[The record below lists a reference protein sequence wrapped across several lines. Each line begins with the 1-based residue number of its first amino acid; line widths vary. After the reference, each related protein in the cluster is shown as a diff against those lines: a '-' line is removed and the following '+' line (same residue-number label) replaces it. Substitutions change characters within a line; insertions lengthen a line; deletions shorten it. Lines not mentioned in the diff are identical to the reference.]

1 MIRFHSIVL
10 IKKCS
15 IILITKNTKLYSS
28 LASFLCDLC
37 QVCDLSIPFK
47 AFIAKV
53 SVSVGQLDFKNSL
66 SHCHDHDNL
75 QLVPST
81 MHTKPKQAHTK
92 GCKCAH
98 DFSSFC

>member
-10 IKKCS
+10 IKKYS
-15 IILITKNTKLYSS
+15 IILITKNTKLCSS

-37 QVCDLSIPFK
+37 QVCDFSIPFK
-47 AFIAKV
+47 AFISKV
-53 SVSVGQLDFKNSL
+53 SVSVGQLDLKDSP
-66 SHCHDHDNL
+66 SHCHDHDKP

-81 MHTKPKQAHTK
+81 MHMKQAHTN
-92 GCKCAH
+92 GRKCAH